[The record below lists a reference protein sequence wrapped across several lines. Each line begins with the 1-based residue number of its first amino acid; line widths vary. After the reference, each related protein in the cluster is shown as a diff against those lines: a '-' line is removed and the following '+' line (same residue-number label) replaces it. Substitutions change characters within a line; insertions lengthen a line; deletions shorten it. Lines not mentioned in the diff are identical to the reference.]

1 MGMTEASIAA
11 ATGTTRR
18 RARRCALALGAL
30 VLLLGAAGCSASSA
44 LTATPDN
51 ALADTLAESAPVRAG
66 LMGPSEDWHHLHQVL
81 GYLRKDRPTRPVV
94 IMMGGS
100 VTREC
105 TVNDLSWRRQI
116 VSLGGPRVLAFNV
129 GSTNQSFDHDIAMV
143 RLLPDVPSLVII
155 GVNMGRFTWKP
166 PSKGAAAA
174 RVYPREGSVIKPY
187 AQHRFTVNHI
197 MSDAAKRDLLFEWL
211 GKRQPMF
218 NENFRY
224 NAGKL
229 AELVALCRQRG
240 FRPVIL
246 SMPLNLQIIRHVM
259 DRQRARIAA
268 KCELVA
274 ETYHVPYMDWVPQ
287 MDLVSG
293 DFVDNWHLVEPGR
306 VKWQRRLSQ
315 MTVRLL
321 HRYGIE
327 KVPRLSPSATP
338 STSTAPSS

>member
-1 MGMTEASIAA
+1 MGTTEARTGAA
-11 ATGTTRR
+11 GTTRR
-18 RARRCALALGAL
+18 RVRWLAAAL
-30 VLLLGAAGCSASSA
+30 VALVVLVGATGCSASSA

-51 ALADTLAESAPVRAG
+51 ALADTLAESAPVKAG

-81 GYLRKDRPTRPVV
+81 GYLRKDRPRCPVV

-116 VSLGGPRVLAFNV
+116 LSLGGPRVLAFNV
-129 GSTNQSFDHDIAMV
+129 GSTNQSIDHNIAMV
-143 RLLPDVPSLVII
+143 RLLPDVPTLVII

-166 PSKGAAAA
+166 PSQDAAAE
-174 RVYPREGSVIKPY
+174 RVYPNEGSAIKPY
-187 AQHRFTVNHI
+187 AQHRFTVKHI

-229 AELVALCRQRG
+229 AELVAVCRQRG
-240 FRPVIL
+240 FHPVIL
-246 SMPLNLQIIRHVM
+246 SMPLNEQIIRHVM

-268 KCELVA
+268 KCELLA
-274 ETYHVPYMDWVPQ
+274 ERYHVPYIDWVPR

-321 HRYGIE
+321 RRYGIE
-327 KVPRLSPSATP
+327 KVPAPSPSATP